1 MKSYSICLCVCV
13 CTLLGKLRPSVA
25 HMNWGFME
33 GVVFFLGNVS
43 LRWEPPSFSDLFL
56 SSSKRKC

>member
-1 MKSYSICLCVCV
+1 MRSYMPMCLCV